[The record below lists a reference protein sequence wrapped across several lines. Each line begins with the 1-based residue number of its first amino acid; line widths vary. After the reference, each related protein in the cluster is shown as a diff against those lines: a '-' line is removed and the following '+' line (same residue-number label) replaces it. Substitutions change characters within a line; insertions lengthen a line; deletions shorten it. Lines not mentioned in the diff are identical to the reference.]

1 MKKQKNYGITALI
14 AIFLVLYAAHSA
26 VLYLYNKQWCLLSV
40 ISFVIMLLLFA
51 VCRKKLRRFI
61 FSRINYAATA
71 MTDTESGIVN
81 SAEFPVLVISEDN
94 TVQWCNNAF
103 LSFYEEKEN
112 VIGRRLSA
120 IVDNAQIEKL
130 MHFKSAE
137 FALQDKIFKAFLLLG
152 SNEKIIY
159 LVDQTKLKKTAAEY
173 KFSRPVTAIL
183 QIDALD
189 ETFKDAKDS
198 TKTQI
203 GSRVQNLIENWFT
216 FTGGIMYTLSRERF
230 MLIFEQRYLKQFE
243 EEKFKILE
251 QVREFRFEDNKFLT
265 LSMGVAHGCKSLHET
280 EVLARQALDMA
291 LSRGGDQAAV
301 KSPDTDYRF
310 YGGVKSAVEKGSRV
324 RARVMAKAFRGLIE
338 SSDHILLMG
347 HKFSDLDSLGS
358 AFAFASALN
367 RMGKQAN
374 VVVNREN
381 TMARTLL
388 NYITE
393 AGFSDLIAT
402 GEEILPLIDE
412 RTLLI
417 VVDTH
422 RPEMLDY
429 PEVYKKAKKVAVID
443 HHRKATDHI
452 SNALIFYNETAVS
465 SVCEMVTELWQYMG
479 AEFIGNA
486 EADAL
491 LSGIMLDTK
500 NFVFNTGVRTF
511 EAAAYLRRRGANPIA
526 VKKMFSD
533 SMQICK
539 DKYEVI
545 SSAQIYND
553 CVIAVNTA
561 ETENS
566 RLVSAQAVDELL
578 GVEGVKAAFVLF
590 SGGGKIGI
598 SARSFGEVNV
608 QLIMEALG
616 GGGHKTM
623 AACTLASND
632 INSALRQ
639 LMETID
645 KYFKDR

>member
-1 MKKQKNYGITALI
+1 MKKQKNYGVKAFMVT
-14 AIFLVLYAAHSA
+14 FLVLYAAHTA
-26 VLYLYNKQWCLLSV
+26 VLYVYNKQWCLISV
-40 ISFVIMLLLFA
+40 ISLAFLLVAFLL
-51 VCRKKLRRFI
+51 CYKRLRRFI
-61 FSRINYAATA
+61 LNRINFAAGA
-71 MTDTESGIVN
+71 MTDTSGGLIN
-81 SAEFPVLVISEDN
+81 SAEFPVIVLSDDN

-103 LSFYEEKEN
+103 LSFYEEKDN
-112 VIGRRLSA
+112 VIGRQLST

-137 FALQDKIFKAFLLLG
+137 FALQDKIFKAFVLLG
-152 SNEKIIY
+152 SDEKIVY
-159 LVDQTKLKKTAAEY
+159 LVDQTKLKKMAAEY

-198 TKTQI
+198 TKAQI
-203 GSRVQNLIENWFT
+203 GSHVQNLIENWFIG
-216 FTGGIMYTLSRERF
+216 TGGIMYTLSRERF
-230 MLIFEQRYLKQFE
+230 MLIFEQRYLKRFE
-243 EEKFKILE
+243 EERFKILE

-265 LSMGVAHGCKSLHET
+265 ISIGVAHGCKSFRET

-301 KSPDTDYRF
+301 KSPDSDYRF
-310 YGGVKSAVEKGSRV
+310 YGGVKSAIEKGSRV
-324 RARVMAKAFRGLIE
+324 RSRVMAKAFGGLIE
-338 SSDHILLMG
+338 GSNHILLMG

-358 AFAFASALN
+358 AFAFAAALN
-367 RMGKQAN
+367 SMGKQAN
-374 VVVNREN
+374 IVLNKDN

-393 AGFSDLIAT
+393 AGFGDLIVS

-412 RTLLI
+412 QTLLI

-429 PEVYKKAKKVAVID
+429 PEVYRKAKKVAVID
-443 HHRKATDHI
+443 HHRKSTDHI

-479 AEFIGNA
+479 AEFIGNI

-511 EAAAYLRRRGANPIA
+511 EAAAYLRRRGANPIT

-545 SSAQIYND
+545 SSAQIYNN

-561 ETENS
+561 ETENA

-590 SGGGKIGI
+590 SGGEKIGI

-608 QLIMEALG
+608 QLVMEALG

-623 AACTLASND
+623 AACTLADTD